1 MFTIYANDL
10 GLQLT
15 SGIGQ
20 FADDTFLY
28 RIIRCPD
35 DVSKLQSNLDSL
47 SIWSTNNS
55 LQLNPTKCKFMSLT
69 RKHSSIN
76 SSYNINGTALE
87 RVDSL
92 SLLGVT
98 VSNNLRWDLHI
109 KNIVARSNK
118 LLGFIRHVA
127 GECHSDV
134 LLQLYR
140 TMVLPILDYCAPV
153 WSPHNINLK
162 SSLERVQRTATRAIL
177 HQRRRE
183 QDYDVR
189 LERLGLSYLSN
200 RRDYLSI
207 CLIAKCLS
215 TPVCFDSMPSLSSIK
230 VNTRHQ
236 EHLKFHH
243 LYARTDALLHNSIH
257 NFPTKWSSLP
267 YTVSDSFLCKSFSN
281 FKTLLRDHFKSFSG
295 TD

>member
-1 MFTIYANDL
+1 M
-10 GLQLT
+10 
-15 SGIGQ
+15 
-20 FADDTFLY
+20 
-28 RIIRCPD
+28 
-35 DVSKLQSNLDSL
+35 
-47 SIWSTNNS
+47 WSARNS

-69 RKHSSIN
+69 RKHSRIN
-76 SSYNINGTALE
+76 SSYNINGTGLE

-98 VSNNLRWDLHI
+98 ISKDLKWDLHV
-109 KNIVARSNK
+109 KNVVSRSNK

-127 GECHSDV
+127 GECNSDV

-153 WSPHNINLK
+153 WSPHNANLI

-183 QDYDVR
+183 QEYDMR
-189 LERLGLSYLSN
+189 LERLQLSTLSQ
-200 RRDYLSI
+200 RRNYLSI

-215 TPVCFDSMPSLSSIK
+215 TPVCHDSMPSLSSIK
-230 VNTRHQ
+230 PNTRHL

-243 LYARTDALLHNSIH
+243 LYARTDALLHNSIYS
-257 NFPTKWSSLP
+257 FPSKWSALP
-267 YTVSDSFLCKSFSN
+267 YNISDSFLCNSFSN
-281 FKTLLRDHFKSFSG
+281 FKTLLRDHVKSRS
-295 TD
+295 DVD